1 MMTPRFQALIRPRMV
16 RHALVLAVLACGAV
30 RAEEAPGQ
38 KEEIKRAV
46 TPRETVPAEFLDEV
60 SQQTKVLWRK
70 FYRNSPPTPS
80 AERLRVA
87 FTLGSLVADGF
98 LALKAGDA
106 QQFKNNN
113 QDIIKYC
120 KVLGLAEKV
129 TPGLLAQ
136 SKMAEGEDWNGTRK
150 QVAESQMLIEKLL
163 NEQRDE
169 DLAVL
174 VNLGIWLRLFEI
186 TATIVHNDPTVEN
199 KLLSIGSLA
208 LVQNLALRYQI
219 LSETAR
225 KEEPVQ
231 MIGTALE
238 MLQKHWSVADPPT
251 QEVAD
256 FTWEKVSYLM
266 NKLTLK

>member
-1 MMTPRFQALIRPRMV
+1 MSKPLNCLRMAL
-16 RHALVLAVLACGAV
+16 HASLGAALVCGTLAAQ
-30 RAEEAPGQ
+30 EAPPQ
-38 KEEIKRAV
+38 KEEVKKAEV
-46 TPRETVPAEFLDEV
+46 VQSSGPGEFLDEV

-70 FYRNSPPTPS
+70 LYRDSPPTPS
-80 AERLRVA
+80 SDRLKVS
-87 FTLGSLVADGF
+87 FTLGGLVADGF

-120 KVLGLAEKV
+120 RVLGLAEKV

-136 SKMAEGEDWNGTRK
+136 SKMAESEDWSGTRK
-150 QVAESQMLIEKLL
+150 QVTETQLSIERLL
-163 NEQRDE
+163 NDQRDE

-174 VNLGIWLRLFEI
+174 MNLGMWLRLYEI
-186 TATIVHNDPTVEN
+186 TSTIVHNDPTVPN
-199 KLLSIGSLA
+199 KLLSVGSTA
-208 LVQNLALRYQI
+208 LVHELSLRYQI

-225 KEEPVQ
+225 REEPVQ
-231 MIGTALE
+231 MIGTALD
-238 MLQKHWSVADPPT
+238 MLDKHWSTTDPPT
-251 QEVAD
+251 QELAD

>member
-1 MMTPRFQALIRPRMV
+1 MIPASLVFGFRVRLFTQAL
-16 RHALVLAVLACGAV
+16 LAFLLGMNLLPAQETA
-30 RAEEAPGQ
+30 APQ
-38 KEEIKRAV
+38 EEIKKAAIPRLL
-46 TPRETVPAEFLDEV
+46 TPTEFLDEV

-70 FYRNSPPTPS
+70 LYRDPPPVPS
-80 AERLRVA
+80 TERMRVS
-87 FTLGSLVADGF
+87 FMLGGLVADGY

-136 SKMAEGEDWNGTRK
+136 SKMAESEDWAGTLK
-150 QVAESQMLIEKLL
+150 QVAETQLLIENLL
-163 NEQRDE
+163 NGQRDE
-169 DLAVL
+169 DLAL
-174 VNLGIWLRLFEI
+174 LTNLGMWIRLYEI
-186 TATIVHNDPTVEN
+186 TSSIVHNDPSVEN
-199 KLLSIGSLA
+199 KLLSVGSVE
-208 LVQNLALRYQI
+208 LVQDLAHRFQL

-225 KEEPVQ
+225 KEEPIQ
-231 MIGTALE
+231 IIGT
-238 MLQKHWSVADPPT
+238 MLDMLAKHWTTTDKPT